1 MSSSSPSDL
10 TVTLRSVPR
19 RLREAIGDTPA
30 SATAGIVSELNE
42 QIAIAAKIMHSAADP
57 EAIADAIEAVPADA
71 WDEPTLNSLRTT
83 ALDIGRLLRAIA
95 AAAEDARGDDD
106 D

>member
-10 TVTLRSVPR
+10 AVTFRSVPR
-19 RLREAIGDTPA
+19 RLGEAIGDTPA

-57 EAIADAIEAVPADA
+57 GAIADAIEAVPADA
-71 WDEPTLNSLRTT
+71 WDEAALNSLRTT

-106 D
+106 